1 MKTTVI
7 ISILIFLACTVTS
20 TALPYDILYV
30 NAANLTPVP
39 PFDTWEKAAPTIQTA
54 IDAASAKDHI
64 IVTNGVYDMGR
75 RITPGY
81 ALSNRVLITNNITVR
96 SVNGPEGT
104 IILGKESSGGGNG
117 DGAVRCVYMT
127 TGKIYGFTISNG
139 FTLTTGSLLEE
150 TGGGI
155 WLTTGCAVTNCT
167 ISGNSASDL
176 GGGTYCYGGSVSDC
190 SISGNT
196 ADNYGGGVYFNSGG
210 SLSDCTISGNNAG
223 SGGGVYCDS
232 RGSVSDC
239 SISGNSANYFGGGVN
254 CYDSSVSD
262 CSISGN
268 SANYFGGGVYCY
280 DSSVSDCSI
289 SGNTANKLGGGF
301 YVYQYGSLTN
311 CLIYGMNSADYG
323 GGAYMYRGGSI
334 INSTIAGN
342 NAMLFGG
349 GICSSNGGSVI
360 NTIIYD
366 NQAGSGNDNWL
377 NYASG
382 ANIRYSCTTPTNGL
396 PNGHRCIPD
405 DPLFVNSAEK
415 DYHLLEGSP
424 CIDEGFNMA
433 WMDPPATDLDGNARI
448 FGGTVDMGC
457 YEFVPEPFGLS
468 FIMCYL
474 LFIIR
479 KFNLIKISG

>member
-75 RITPGY
+75 RITPGA
-81 ALSNRVLITNNITVR
+81 ALSNRVLITKNITVR

-150 TGGGI
+150 TGGVYCSYGG
-155 WLTTGCAVTNCT
+155 LVSACS
-167 ISGNSASDL
+167 ISGNTVGNS
-176 GGGTYCYGGSVSDC
+176 GGGVYCILGGSVSDC

-196 ADNYGGGVYFNSGG
+196 ADN
-210 SLSDCTISGNNAG
+210 
-223 SGGGVYCDS
+223 SGGGVYCYYG
-232 RGSVSDC
+232 GSVFDC

-311 CLIYGMNSADYG
+311 CLIYGLNSAMYG
-323 GGAYMYRGGSI
+323 GGAYLEIGGDI
-334 INSTIAGN
+334 YNCTIAGN
-342 NAMLFGG
+342 YASAYGG
-349 GICSSNGGSVI
+349 GICTTNGGTII

-366 NQAGSGNDNWL
+366 NSALSGDNNWL

-382 ANIRYSCTTPTNGL
+382 AAFNYCCTTPTNGL
-396 PNGHRCIPD
+396 PSGNECISDNPM
-405 DPLFVNSAEK
+405 FVTPGT

-424 CIDEGFNMA
+424 AIETGVVMP
-433 WMDPPATDLDGNARI
+433 WMTGATDLDGNPRI
-448 FGGTVDMGC
+448 HDSKVDMGC
-457 YEFVPEPFGLS
+457 YEFVPEP
-468 FIMCYL
+468 C
-474 LFIIR
+474 LFIIYNLLIVIYYRNR
-479 KFNLIKISG
+479 KLET